1 MRVKTL
7 QILWHDK
14 QPVFSVDF
22 SPTSNE
28 LATCGADKEIRLW
41 KVVDRERDAVSSGA
55 TPGAGRSKTSEVGQP
70 EIT

>member
-22 SPTSNE
+22 SPCHPGV
-28 LATCGADKEIRLW
+28 LATAGADKEVKVWRL
-41 KVVDRERDAVSSGA
+41 A
-55 TPGAGRSKTSEVGQP
+55 
-70 EIT
+70 